1 MGGEFV
7 LLNSSRRTSL
17 DIQIRKSSFA
27 VLALVALTSNLC
39 SVGTGSKR
47 LWSYPHLLRL
57 EHVLRR
63 SLCLFIGPIW
73 PRERIDVHPAPAF
86 KMLPEPGGVHKFF
99 QTN

>member
-1 MGGEFV
+1 VGGEFV

-63 SLCLFIGPIW
+63 SLCLAHVLDSTLVLQQFAGCSTLLNFCLFVFRVP
-73 PRERIDVHPAPAF
+73 
-86 KMLPEPGGVHKFF
+86 
-99 QTN
+99 